1 MRALPLAMN
10 PHLTWSHTAD
20 SSRQSLAVYVERAD
34 SHITLIEEE
43 KALRAGTPA
52 HIII

>member
-10 PHLTWSHTAD
+10 PHLIWSHTAD
-20 SSRQSLAVYVERAD
+20 SSRQSLADVERGA
-34 SHITLIEEE
+34 SHITLIEE